1 MAPKSNA
8 YWRKRANARMEY
20 YHRSSDKTINTV
32 TRAYDRAI
40 EDINREIQ
48 DIFERY
54 SDNGMLSNQEART
67 ILNTP
72 ISRTEIDD
80 LKNTIT
86 TIKDERIKKQLISRI
101 NAPAY
106 AARITRL
113 QALKEKIYI
122 ESKKIADIEISSD
135 TSGFMDTIN
144 NAYYRTMF
152 DIQKGVGVGFDV
164 AAMPSSTIES
174 ILKNPWSGKHFS
186 ERVWGNTDV
195 LAGKLTEIVT
205 SGMMSGKSIDKM
217 AKELEY
223 MSNVGKHAAA
233 RIIRTETTYIAN
245 AAEMES
251 YKEAKIDKYIFIAT
265 LDFRTSDICREHD
278 NNVYEVNKAVPG
290 ENMPPLHPNCRSTT
304 IAYFDEETLSSIE
317 RRALDPESGK
327 DYKVP
332 ANMKYG
338 DWKDIFVNKT
348 KSYNDWQNSQI
359 NGIINIDNWKG
370 LNYQSSYTKQQ
381 AINRL
386 KTEYGINF
394 VDSRKY
400 PMDEGLM
407 NDCVGWL
414 DSFSSNYNSFMKNN
428 PCKIPTIS
436 NNAPS
441 KMGNSVGYY
450 RHYINSSNV
459 VELAL
464 NSIYHSNVKLFQ
476 NYVDKCISIKWY
488 PANATVHKTF
498 VHEFGHHVSNSM
510 RWITGDA
517 NWQHTFIE
525 ECIDEFKKVEP
536 NYTYKTY
543 IGMKDYVSE
552 YGATSESELFAEAFA
567 EYFGGENPR
576 EFAKIFGKKLEV
588 ILEGV
593 K

>member
-1 MAPKSNA
+1 
-8 YWRKRANARMEY
+8 MEY

-80 LKNTIT
+80 LKNAII

-152 DIQKGVGVGFDV
+152 DIQKGIGVGFDV

-174 ILKNPWSGKHFS
+174 ILKNPWSGRHFS

-205 SGMMSGKSIDKM
+205 SGMMSGKSLDKM

-233 RIIRTETTYIAN
+233 RIIRTETTYMAN

-251 YKEAKIDKYIFIAT
+251 YKVAEIDKYIFIAT
-265 LDFRTSDICREHD
+265 LDLRTSDICREHD

-317 RRALDPESGK
+317 RRAVDPESGK
-327 DYKVP
+327 DYKIP
-332 ANMKYG
+332 ADTTYEQWYKEKVVNRYGQDQAEVMKKKIINKASDRKQHKKYREILG
-338 DWKDIFVNKT
+338 AEIPESFEKFQDLKYNKT
-348 KSYNDWQNSQI
+348 DEWDVFKGDYRKINAYNKIVLNEPLITKDLQEVAKASGTELVGLEYRLKSKESYLRKVNMDSNNSLDSKIIDDTIASTNDVI
-359 NGIINIDNWKG
+359 RFT
-370 LNYQSSYTKQQ
+370 YQSSHEDLVNKYFEVNNLLREKGYEQ
-381 AINRL
+381 IKL
-386 KTEYGINF
+386 KNTWLIKSNPYKGINCNYVTSSGQKF
-394 VDSRKY
+394 EIQYHTPESFELKNGELHNLYEKWRIINDKSSKEAIELSSKMSELSSKLKY
-400 PMDEGLM
+400 PKD
-407 NDCVGWL
+407 
-414 DSFSSNYNSFMKNN
+414 
-428 PCKIPTIS
+428 I
-436 NNAPS
+436 
-441 KMGNSVGYY
+441 
-450 RHYINSSNV
+450 
-459 VELAL
+459 
-464 NSIYHSNVKLFQ
+464 
-476 NYVDKCISIKWY
+476 DK
-488 PANATVHKTF
+488 V
-498 VHEFGHHVSNSM
+498 
-510 RWITGDA
+510 R
-517 NWQHTFIE
+517 
-525 ECIDEFKKVEP
+525 
-536 NYTYKTY
+536 
-543 IGMKDYVSE
+543 
-552 YGATSESELFAEAFA
+552 
-567 EYFGGENPR
+567 
-576 EFAKIFGKKLEV
+576 
-588 ILEGV
+588 
-593 K
+593 